1 MLNCI
6 HIHLAQVWQTNMLED
21 ATGWPDFILELQVTL
36 WTNKNINKGTTTT
49 EVTQRPSLFCFLET
63 LCTLA
68 HWLTIADPWCTIKQ
82 EPAACYLRS
91 CFIPWRIHGTGIF
104 TYMNGW
110 FWWNMW
116 VNIPYM
122 DPMGI
127 FSQVFWANQWKKQR
141 RQTTIFNGRNPAGE
155 PIDGCGY
162 SANMFFHVCSLKS
175 FSSIS
180 YVTPDCISI
189 STQMTLNMCFFYFSH
204 VSSRSCFLPSF
215 SLKETTPQIFNH
227 QDLSSKLC
235 CRPSNTCPPRAG
247 RRVDAHGRD
256 NVGRRSWDTDAGRL
270 WRQHSDLKPQ
280 GTKPPVK
287 DHP

>member
-1 MLNCI
+1 MLKNS

-21 ATGWPDFILELQVTL
+21 TTGWPDFILELQVTL
-36 WTNKNINKGTTTT
+36 WTKKTLTK
-49 EVTQRPSLFCFLET
+49 VPQQQRSHSVHLCFVSWNFVHIG
-63 LCTLA
+63 TLA
-68 HWLTIADPWCTIKQ
+68 H
-82 EPAACYLRS
+82 YSRS
-91 CFIPWRIHGTGIF
+91 MVHNKNRNPRRATCDRASSHDRIHATGIF

-175 FSSIS
+175 FHLYPMSHQIAYLSIPKWLWTCVSCISPMFLQKLFSSQLFS
-180 YVTPDCISI
+180 KRNNTPDL
-189 STQMTLNMCFFYFSH
+189 Q
-204 VSSRSCFLPSF
+204 SSGSF
-215 SLKETTPQIFNH
+215 IKAL
-227 QDLSSKLC
+227 L
-235 CRPSNTCPPRAG
+235 
-247 RRVDAHGRD
+247 
-256 NVGRRSWDTDAGRL
+256 
-270 WRQHSDLKPQ
+270 
-280 GTKPPVK
+280 
-287 DHP
+287 